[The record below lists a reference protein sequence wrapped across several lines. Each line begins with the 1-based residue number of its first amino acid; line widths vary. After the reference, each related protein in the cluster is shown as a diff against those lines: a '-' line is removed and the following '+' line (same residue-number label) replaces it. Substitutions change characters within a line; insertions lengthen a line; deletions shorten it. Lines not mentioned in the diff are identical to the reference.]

1 LYRHLTES
9 GLCVEAWYCSDVS
22 IRGGHDKEFGV
33 EVKWDIPL
41 LEGYKYRFFKNYSLR
56 PSVSGAFFGVVNFGM
71 IRAMLREK
79 DAIYVVHGWQFFSYV
94 LVILWG
100 ALLGR
105 TIGLRVETPWNQ
117 VLPPKGFFKR
127 LKNFVVRA
135 IFFRSAEHFF
145 YIGKQNLEFYLNQ
158 GVSQNKLFYTPYAVD
173 NDRFTKSYLEIQK
186 SSFSVR
192 QSMGIARD
200 AKVVLYSGKYIEKKR
215 PLDLIKA
222 FNLLNRS
229 DLYLIMM
236 GEGMLRAEME
246 QYIKNHRISNVV
258 LTGFV
263 NQAKVAGYYT
273 ASDIYVM
280 CSGAG
285 ETWGLSINEAMN
297 FELPII
303 VSDIVGSSE
312 DLVEPNVNGSIY
324 PVGDVSKLAEYLA
337 YWTEDT
343 DRLRKA
349 GRQSGLI
356 VRRFSFQKIEEGLRR
371 AVEGK
376 EPSVIQNNL
385 EIDAP

>member
-1 LYRHLTES
+1 
-9 GLCVEAWYCSDVS
+9 
-22 IRGGHDKEFGV
+22 
-33 EVKWDIPL
+33 
-41 LEGYKYRFFKNYSLR
+41 
-56 PSVSGAFFGVVNFGM
+56 
-71 IRAMLREK
+71 
-79 DAIYVVHGWQFFSYV
+79 
-94 LVILWG
+94 
-100 ALLGR
+100 
-105 TIGLRVETPWNQ
+105 
-117 VLPPKGFFKR
+117 
-127 LKNFVVRA
+127 
-135 IFFRSAEHFF
+135 
-145 YIGKQNLEFYLNQ
+145 
-158 GVSQNKLFYTPYAVD
+158 
-173 NDRFTKSYLEIQK
+173 
-186 SSFSVR
+186 
-192 QSMGIARD
+192 
-200 AKVVLYSGKYIEKKR
+200 
-215 PLDLIKA
+215 
-222 FNLLNRS
+222 
-229 DLYLIMM
+229 MM